1 MPKLIIN
8 KLGPVETC
16 ELECSK
22 FMNFTGFQASGKS
35 TIAKAI
41 YYFRTIKDDII
52 ELAKSQALD
61 ATPVYGVKSTLSI
74 EHGITLRKA
83 LENYLREK
91 FLRTFG
97 SSWGMPNDMYMEY
110 HFTKTC
116 YVKISLENDS
126 RYSTPNYIWITMS
139 NELIRFLKANN
150 HTLSVT
156 PLGISEEDLRI
167 FKKNLYEILRI
178 LVLSSIF
185 RQDAV

>member
-16 ELECSK
+16 ELECSQ

-61 ATPVYGVKSTLSI
+61 ATPVYGAKSTLSI

-139 NELIRFLKANN
+139 NELICFLKANN

-167 FKKNLYEILRI
+167 FKKNLYEIFEDSCSVVYI
-178 LVLSSIF
+178 P
-185 RQDAV
+185 A